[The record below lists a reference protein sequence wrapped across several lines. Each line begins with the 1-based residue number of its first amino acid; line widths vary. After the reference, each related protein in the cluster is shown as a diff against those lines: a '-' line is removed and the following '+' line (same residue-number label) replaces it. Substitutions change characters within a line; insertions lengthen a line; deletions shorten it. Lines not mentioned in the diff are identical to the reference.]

1 MARETPTTVVV
12 AELVAVGLKYE
23 IEQGK
28 HVKIRFFA
36 LGRRYT
42 YTVPN
47 TPGDH
52 RSMLNCRAGIRR
64 LIRELGLQK

>member
-12 AELVAVGLKYE
+12 AEIVAAGLEYQVD
-23 IEQGK
+23 QGK
-28 HVKIRFFA
+28 HVKIRFYA

-52 RSMLNCRAGIRR
+52 RTILNCRAGIRR
-64 LIRELGLQK
+64 LIRELGLEK